1 MPSGRRPPRHRAREV
16 QTSTMQMR
24 PVLTRGLPPDA
35 TAPRLARSALAE
47 MPSHLG
53 PDRAGLRLMVCELV
67 TNCVRHAHLAPSQR
81 IELVIFEMT
90 AGIRVEVKDPGGGY
104 EAAAKALGEPPGR
117 PGSDEPLPQGGFGL
131 MVIAALAD
139 RYGVRQDQGTVVWFE
154 VDEDQGRAESAAGPP
169 R

>member
-1 MPSGRRPPRHRAREV
+1 
-16 QTSTMQMR
+16 MR
-24 PVLTRGLPPDA
+24 TVLTRGFPPDA

-53 PDRAGLRLMVCELV
+53 PDLADLRLMVCELV

-90 AGIRVEVKDPGGGY
+90 PGIRVEVKDPGRGY
-104 EAAAKALGEPPGR
+104 EAAARALGEPRGR
-117 PGSDEPLPQGGFGL
+117 SGANEPLPQGGFGL
-131 MVIAALAD
+131 RLIAALAD

-154 VDEDQGRAESAAGPP
+154 VDQDQARAEPAAGRP

>member
-1 MPSGRRPPRHRAREV
+1 MVETRA
-16 QTSTMQMR
+16 
-24 PVLTRGLPPDA
+24 VLTRGLPPDA
-35 TAPRLARSALAE
+35 AAPRLARSALAE
-47 MPSHLG
+47 LPSHLS
-53 PDRAGLRLMVCELV
+53 PDRADLPLMVCELV

-81 IELVIFEMT
+81 IELVVLEVS

-104 EAAAKALGEPPGR
+104 QAAAAALGEPPGR
-117 PGSDEPLPQGGFGL
+117 PGPDEPLPQSGFGL

-154 VDEDQGRAESAAGPP
+154 VDQDRARAESAAGTP

>member
-1 MPSGRRPPRHRAREV
+1 
-16 QTSTMQMR
+16 MQMR
-24 PVLTRGLPPDA
+24 TMLTRGLPPDA

-47 MPSHLG
+47 LPSHLRPG
-53 PDRAGLRLMVCELV
+53 RADLRLMVSELV

-81 IELVIFEMT
+81 IELVIFELT

-104 EAAAKALGEPPGR
+104 QAATKALGEPRGR

-154 VDEDQGRAESAAGPP
+154 VDEDRAHAESAAGTP

>member
-1 MPSGRRPPRHRAREV
+1 MQVR
-16 QTSTMQMR
+16 TM
-24 PVLTRGLPPDA
+24 LTRGLPPDA

-47 MPSHLG
+47 LPSHLG
-53 PDRAGLRLMVCELV
+53 PGRADLRLMVSELV

-81 IELVIFEMT
+81 IELVVFELA
-90 AGIRVEVKDPGGGY
+90 AGIRVEVRDRGGGY
-104 EAAAKALGEPPGR
+104 QAAAKALGEPPAR
-117 PGSDEPLPQGGFGL
+117 PGPDEPLPQGGFGL

-154 VDEDQGRAESAAGPP
+154 VDGDQARTESAAGTP

>member
-1 MPSGRRPPRHRAREV
+1 MVEMRA
-16 QTSTMQMR
+16 
-24 PVLTRGLPPDA
+24 VLTRGLPPDA

-47 MPSHLG
+47 LPSHLS
-53 PDRAGLRLMVCELV
+53 PDRADLRLMVCELV

-81 IELVIFEMT
+81 IELVVLEVS

-104 EAAAKALGEPPGR
+104 QAAAAALGEPPGR
-117 PGSDEPLPQGGFGL
+117 PGPDEPLPQSGFGL

-154 VDEDQGRAESAAGPP
+154 VDQDRARAESAAGTP